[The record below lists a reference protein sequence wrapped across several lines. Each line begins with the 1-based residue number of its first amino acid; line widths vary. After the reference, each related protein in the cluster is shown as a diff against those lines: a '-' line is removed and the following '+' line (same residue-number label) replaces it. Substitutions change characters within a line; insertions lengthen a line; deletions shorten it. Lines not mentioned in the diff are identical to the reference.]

1 MLDGEAHSQSCKATP
16 RFPLPT
22 QVGYHSDGQQLPPQQ
37 LAITYPSPVAGEV
50 DKSLFSTGKKR
61 KYRSP
66 RVKTE
71 PPELLV
77 PKIEKE
83 EEMLDESATM
93 DVDEYQQQ
101 PLLKSPLS
109 GELHDSTDEGKPIKK
124 KAKVMLPSLGSP
136 RGLRTL
142 LPG

>member
-1 MLDGEAHSQSCKATP
+1 
-16 RFPLPT
+16 
-22 QVGYHSDGQQLPPQQ
+22 
-37 LAITYPSPVAGEV
+37 
-50 DKSLFSTGKKR
+50 
-61 KYRSP
+61 
-66 RVKTE
+66 
-71 PPELLV
+71 
-77 PKIEKE
+77 
-83 EEMLDESATM
+83 MLDESATM